1 MNWNAIGAVAEIVGA
16 FAVVVTLICLA
27 SQIRQATRATQ
38 AANFQAVSALEQE
51 FLLFLGQD
59 AATARTWTTYM
70 FGDPADLPDDERMR
84 AAFLMGPCSGAWR
97 TCTTDTNW
105 ARLSTMRGLRDR
117 GCSQRS
123 RGAGPLHT
131 PPLPRS
137 AGSLAGSSWTSCV
150 ASRLAVSRLMQALW
164 TERLKRAFAVDELRS
179 AEVHARWTWGVQVC

>member
-59 AATARTWTTYM
+59 DATARTWTTYM

-84 AAFLMGPCSGAWR
+84 AAFLMGSLLRRLENVYHRHKLGTIIDDAWSSR
-97 TCTTDTNW
+97 QGMF
-105 ARLSTMRGLRDR
+105 AAVA
-117 GCSQRS
+117 RS
-123 RGAGPLHT
+123 RAFAHATTT
-131 PPLPRS
+131 PIGGFIGREFMDFMRRLAPGGVS
-137 AGSLAGSSWTSCV
+137 TDAGSL
-150 ASRLAVSRLMQALW
+150 
-164 TERLKRAFAVDELRS
+164 D
-179 AEVHARWTWGVQVC
+179 